1 MNLAAY
7 YASLATEP
15 NYDFHN
21 EVSLA
26 PLNGIPGTQV
36 LEINVWFSRTPPN
49 TISHNT
55 RKLLIRDRGLPT
67 ERVERVF
74 ELP

>member
-15 NYDFHN
+15 NFAFLN
-21 EVSLA
+21 EVFLTT
-26 PLNGIPGTQV
+26 LNGIPNAQV
-36 LEINVWFSRTPPN
+36 VEINVWFSRTPPN

-67 ERVERVF
+67 EAVYKVF